1 MKDLLQVQTSERRC
15 ALAEELRKVAE
26 WRANKPTA
34 DAAPHGSMVRRH
46 SSKWDDQLAAARA
59 TSGTPFRHTQA
70 SRAAA
75 AVPLTSEEARQQV
88 QVEGLTLRVSE
99 SKTGYFGVSLPIPGQ
114 PKPYQAVLR
123 NLNRVS
129 IQLRQREKPGP
140 QSFSFPRRRVLH
152 GACGGRFR
160 IPVRPESHTYV
171 RDHTARVLLLAPP
184 PPAPAPRTATAD
196 VRTGGSW
203 RSCVPPF
210 ARLRMHHSCHQSL
223 GGLLE

>member
-1 MKDLLQVQTSERRC
+1 M
-15 ALAEELRKVAE
+15 AE

-99 SKTGYFGVSLPIPGQ
+99 SKAGYFGVSLPIPGQ

-129 IQLRQREKPGP
+129 IQYVNEKNRAPSPSPSRGGECCMVHAVGASVYRYDLNHTPMCVITPREYYYL
-140 QSFSFPRRRVLH
+140 RRRPLH
-152 GACGGRFR
+152 RHR
-160 IPVRPESHTYV
+160 
-171 RDHTARVLLLAPP
+171 APP
-184 PPAPAPRTATAD
+184 PLTSEQVGPGVHAYRLSLASACTTHATRAS
-196 VRTGGSW
+196 GGSW
-203 RSCVPPF
+203 SSRRS
-210 ARLRMHHSCHQSL
+210 
-223 GGLLE
+223 